1 MFAEVSMNTDTLRGL
16 IKAQPFRPFRLHL
29 ADGQAVD
36 VVHHDFALL
45 SGNGRSLVV
54 SAPRRDSDIRIISP
68 MLIVSTRYLDELEA
82 DGARDQAA

>member
-1 MFAEVSMNTDTLRGL
+1 DSLRGL
-16 IKAQPFRPFRLHL
+16 INAQPFRPFRLYL

>member
-1 MFAEVSMNTDTLRGL
+1 MNTDALRGL
-16 IKAQPFRPFRLHL
+16 IKAQPFRPFRLYL

-54 SAPRRDSDIRIISP
+54 SAPPRDSDIRIISP
-68 MLIVSTRYLDELEA
+68 MLIVSTRYLDELGA

>member
-1 MFAEVSMNTDTLRGL
+1 MFAEVSMNTDALRGL
-16 IKAQPFRPFRLHL
+16 IKAQPFRPFRLYL

-68 MLIVSTRYLDELEA
+68 MLIVSTRYLDELGA

>member
-1 MFAEVSMNTDTLRGL
+1 M
-16 IKAQPFRPFRLHL
+16 
-29 ADGQAVD
+29 D

>member
-1 MFAEVSMNTDTLRGL
+1 MFAEVSMNTDALRGL
-16 IKAQPFRPFRLHL
+16 IKARPFRPFRLYL
-29 ADGQAVD
+29 AYGQAVD

-68 MLIVSTRYLDELEA
+68 MLIVSTRYLDELGA